1 METARDKRTNLWAAL
16 GHHKGETHS
25 CRSFTRKLSIC
36 VQSKTTIRGGNET
49 NGSETQSFGHDT
61 LGEEKR

>member
-16 GHHKGETHS
+16 RHPKGGNRS
-25 CRSFTRKLSIC
+25 WRSFTRKLSISM
-36 VQSKTTIRGGNET
+36 QSKATTRDGNET

-61 LGEEKR
+61 LREEKR